1 MNYTFF
7 KYLNMIIA
15 VNEKFRSLMHTA
27 IHYYEDR
34 KELERNTKKNDF
46 ADGRQAQN

>member
-1 MNYTFF
+1 
-7 KYLNMIIA
+7 
-15 VNEKFRSLMHTA
+15 MHTA

-34 KELERNTKKNDF
+34 KELERNTESERKKNDF

>member
-1 MNYTFF
+1 
-7 KYLNMIIA
+7 MIIA

-34 KELERNTKKNDF
+34 KEIQKKNDF